1 MHQAQQV
8 VAVHA
13 DKEMPHLESVIDSAG
28 LLGPGLASPFRQR
41 VKRIFDVVVAL
52 LLLGPLLPICLI
64 GSLMIALDGGP
75 IFFAQERVGRGGRV
89 FKCLKFRT
97 MVLNAAEVLDH
108 ILAPDPEAREEW
120 SRTRNVGNDPRITRI
135 GKLLRAT
142 SIDELPQLINVLLGH
157 MSLVGPRPLVHQE
170 RGESYE
176 GDTSQHTLVRPGL
189 TGLWQIS
196 GSNHT
201 DDEQRVLDSWYVR
214 NWSFWGDITI
224 LLRTISVVISGDY

>member
-8 VAVHA
+8 VAVQA
-13 DKEMPHLESVIDSAG
+13 GKEMPHLEPVIDSAA
-28 LLGPGLASPFRQR
+28 LLGPGLASPIRQA

-75 IFFAQERVGRGGRV
+75 IFFAQKRIGRGGRV

-108 ILAPDPEAREEW
+108 VLASDPEAREEW
-120 SRTRNVGNDPRITRI
+120 LRTRKVGNDPRITRI
-135 GKLLRAT
+135 GKLLQAT
-142 SIDELPQLINVLLGH
+142 SIDELPKLINVLLGD
-157 MSLVGPRPLVHQE
+157 MSLVGLRPVAHQE
-170 RGESYE
+170 RCEHRES
-176 GDTSQHTLVRPGL
+176 DTPQHLLIRPGL

-196 GSNHT
+196 GHNHT
-201 DDEQRVLDSWYVR
+201 DDERRVLDSWYVR
-214 NWSFWGDITI
+214 NWSLWGDIVI
-224 LLRTISVVISGDY
+224 LLRAIPVVVSGDY

>member
-8 VAVHA
+8 VAVQA
-13 DKEMPHLESVIDSAG
+13 DKEMPHLESVIDNAG
-28 LLGPGLASPFRQR
+28 LLGSGLASPFRQT

-75 IFFAQERVGRGGRV
+75 IFFPQERVGRGGRV

-97 MVLNAAEVLDH
+97 MVMNAAEVLDH
-108 ILAPDPEAREEW
+108 VLASDPESREEW
-120 SRTRNVGNDPRITRI
+120 VRTRKVGDDPRVTRI

-142 SIDELPQLINVLLGH
+142 SIDELPQLINVLLGD
-157 MSLVGPRPLVHQE
+157 MSLVGPRPVVCQE
-170 RGESYE
+170 RREHCE
-176 GDTSQHTLVRPGL
+176 VDTSQHPLVRPGL

-196 GSNHT
+196 GRNHT

-214 NWSFWGDITI
+214 NWSLWSDVVI